1 MSRTGIIAKKLGMT
15 HIYDEF
21 GQHVAVTVLQM
32 ENLQVVAQKTAE
44 KDGYDALQLGVG
56 SRKIKNVTKPLRG
69 HYSKSKV
76 EPKAK
81 LVEFRVSSDSMVDV
95 GSTILPSHFVDGQYV
110 DIVGISKGKG
120 FAGAMKRH
128 NFRGLEA
135 SHGVS
140 ISHRS
145 HGSTGGRQDPGKV
158 FKNKKMAGHLGD
170 VRVTQQN
177 LSVVKSDDDLG
188 VLYIKG
194 AVPGANNSY
203 VMVKD
208 AVKKAVPASAPMP
221 AKLAV

>member
-21 GQHVAVTVLQM
+21 GQHVAVTVLQID
-32 ENLQVVAQKTAE
+32 NLQVVAHKTSE
-44 KDGYDALQLGVG
+44 KDGYDALQLGFG
-56 SRKIKNVTKPLRG
+56 SRKVKNVTKPLRG

-81 LVEFRVSSDSMVDV
+81 LVEFRVSSEAMVDV
-95 GSTILPSHFVDGQYV
+95 GATIMPSHFVDGQYV
-110 DIVGISKGKG
+110 DVIGVTKGKG

-177 LSVVKSDDDLG
+177 LTVVKSDDDLG
-188 VLYIKG
+188 VIYIKG

-208 AVKKAVPASAPMP
+208 AVKKAVPASVPMP
-221 AKLAV
+221 AKIAV